1 MTARVVL
8 HLPEQ
13 YHDSF
18 RTKKHLALF
27 PRIEAAVLARGG
39 VVAIEGRPPALF
51 SGKVLPGDGDL
62 HIVENGRAIGA
73 GWLNATLAYL
83 EGYWHL
89 DPAGVLAESSI
100 RDRVFDPATVDQA
113 AARAC
118 FDGLRRR
125 FALARRSRY
134 GQARAVAEVPQDCIA
149 VFLQGPAPQRRHHA
163 YASYTAMLRA
173 VAMGAE
179 GRPVVVKAHP
189 LKPEMGAAQIAEVRA
204 QGFDLI
210 ETAAN
215 VHDILARAAVTVS
228 VNSAAALEG
237 FLHGKPAIL
246 FGQADFQ
253 QFCETVLHPDD
264 FPAALAAA
272 LTTPRDYP
280 AALYWYFGLQCL
292 HLDAPD
298 FEAQLMARLAAAGF
312 DADRLGLR
320 P

>member
-1 MTARVVL
+1 MTARVIL

-13 YHDSF
+13 YHDTF
-18 RTKKHLALF
+18 RAKKHLALY

-51 SGKVLPGDGDL
+51 SGKILPADGDL

-89 DPAGVLAESSI
+89 DPAGVLAESSN
-100 RDRVFDPATVDQA
+100 RDKLFDPAQVDGAVAQ
-113 AARAC
+113 RY
-118 FDGLRRR
+118 FDSLQQR
-125 FALARRSRY
+125 FAAARRSRY
-134 GQARAVAEVPQDCIA
+134 GQAREVAEVPQGCIA
-149 VFLQGPAPQRRHHA
+149 VFLQGPAPQRRKHA

-173 VAMGAE
+173 VAMGAQ

-204 QGFDLI
+204 MGFDLI

-237 FLHGKPAIL
+237 FLHGTPAVL

-253 QFCETVLHPDD
+253 QFCATALHPDD
-264 FPAALAAA
+264 FPAALDAA
-272 LTTPRDYP
+272 LTSPPDY
-280 AALYWYFGLQCL
+280 ARAIYWYFGQHCL
-292 HLDAPD
+292 CLDAPD
-298 FEAQLMARLAAAGF
+298 FDAQMMTRFAAMGF